1 MERGC
6 ITTAHAKTEARKDK
20 IRRRILALV
29 SAVVV
34 SVWADVQAY
43 SHGIFAETPFHI
55 AVLFI
60 QAGIVL
66 VLLFLIVRGIA
77 ADRRERGLR

>member
-1 MERGC
+1 MQ
-6 ITTAHAKTEARKDK
+6 KPTEARKDK
-20 IRRRILALV
+20 IRKRILGLV

-34 SVWADVQAY
+34 SVWADVKAY
-43 SHGIFAETPFHI
+43 NHGIFADTPFHI
-55 AVLFI
+55 TVLFI

-77 ADRRERGLR
+77 ADRRDRSQVS

>member
-1 MERGC
+1 MQK
-6 ITTAHAKTEARKDK
+6 TAEARKDK
-20 IRRRILALV
+20 IRRWILSLV

-34 SVWADVQAY
+34 SIWADVKAY
-43 SHGIFAETPFHI
+43 NHGIFADTPFHV

-66 VLLFLIVRGIA
+66 VLLFLIIRGIA
-77 ADRRERGLR
+77 ADRRERGLSDRVG